1 MVRRFYWRD
10 VLWEGD
16 IVDLSSV
23 GPEGVI
29 LPAGTTGQRPLA
41 PNEGTIRYN
50 TTITGTEVYQ
60 NGVWAPITTAGTTGF
75 STATNLGAGQGL
87 LVTPVILPNLQFK
100 SLIPGTGVSF
110 VVTPTDIR
118 IDAPG
123 IGEANTAANVGSGVG
138 VFDGKVGV
146 NLNFRSIATT
156 TPGQIG
162 ISNSGGGEVLI
173 DFVGSLGE
181 INTGSNL
188 GGGAQIFESKVGT
201 TLRFRSITSGG
212 APITVTQNA
221 NDIAI
226 AISPNP
232 VIPGT
237 ASMTIPAG
245 TTGSEPAA
253 VNGMIRY
260 DTTLQQF
267 RAVING
273 VWSTISTTAGTFL
286 PLSGGSM
293 TGNISMTGGSD
304 ILLGAGSDITFAG
317 GSLIMTS
324 GSGINMT
331 AGGNIT
337 MAPGATV
344 DSRDVSADGL
354 VMDSI
359 NGAGNGIV
367 VKTNSNVF
375 NRRTLTGTTDQI
387 TITNGD
393 GVSGNPTFAITT
405 DPVIPGT
412 GAITIPSGTDA
423 QRPGS
428 PVNAM
433 LRQNTDSGL
442 PEYFFG
448 GGWNEFITQV
458 GGVLRGNLVL
468 DTGNITMIGNETVDG
483 RDLSQDGIVIDQ
495 INAISNDSGVLV
507 RSGGAVVSREISP
520 AAASH
525 LNGISVT
532 NGNGAGVI
540 EIGLDI
546 NGLPSISGLNLA
558 DSIVVY
564 DSGSSANTKA
574 TISDFAAFV
583 GTAGLDSLF
592 LNTIG
597 DTQYGDI
604 RMDGANM
611 TFTNNRASV
620 VGTFGAVSGPA
631 GTITINGI
639 GPITINAGSNA
650 GVMAT
655 AINNFPGIISDG
667 TIVADAVGSPTAL
680 RIYKTGGGDLI
691 LADTSNTPLAD
702 VGITPGTYNP
712 IGRVDGRDVSAD
724 GAVLDNINT
733 TAQFGFVARTAD
745 GAPATFARRSITA
758 SAVANRLGL
767 SVTNGNGVVGN
778 PEVGLNITGLTNIG
792 TIAGADEIPIF
803 DQNITTNRKANMNDV
818 LTFIRANANNTMV
831 RAQSLN
837 LAISNGM
844 NATINLTTVIFDNDG
859 SFNNLTDTLT
869 IPVNGI
875 YRMTA
880 YIEVGLATVS
890 GRYEIRMRR
899 NGTAE
904 GNIGVVESNA
914 ANTFTAYADDMFQC
928 TAGDAFTVELNNT
941 SGSASTIPAIRW
953 IVQRVF

>member
-10 VLWEGD
+10 VLWEGE

-50 TTITGTEVYQ
+50 TTITGTEIYQ

-75 STATNLGAGQGL
+75 STAANLGAGQGL
-87 LVTPVILPNLQFK
+87 LVTPVVLPNLQFK

-123 IGEANTAANVGSGVG
+123 IGEANTASNVGSGIG
-138 VFDGKVGV
+138 VFDSKVGV
-146 NLNFRSIATT
+146 DLKFRSIATI
-156 TPGQIG
+156 TPSTIQIQ
-162 ISNSGGGEVLI
+162 NSGGGEVLVNFI
-173 DFVGSLGE
+173 GTLGE

-188 GGGAQIFESKVGT
+188 GGGSQVFESKVGT

-221 NDIAI
+221 NDVAI

-245 TTGSEPAA
+245 TTGAEPAP

-273 VWSTISTTAGTFL
+273 SWATISTVAGTFL

-304 ILLGAGSDITFAG
+304 ILLGAGSDITLAG

-337 MAPGATV
+337 MAPGATI

-359 NGAGNGIV
+359 NGAGNGVV

-375 NRRTLTGTTDQI
+375 TRRTLTGTANQI

-423 QRPGS
+423 QRPGL
-428 PVNAM
+428 PTNAM
-433 LRQNTDSGL
+433 IRQNTDSGF
-442 PEYFFG
+442 PEYYFG
-448 GGWNEFITQV
+448 GGWNTFISRV
-458 GGVLRGNLVL
+458 GGEMSGNLIL
-468 DTGNITMIGNETVDG
+468 NTGNIVMTGAETVDG
-483 RDLSQDGIVIDQ
+483 RDLSQDGVVIDQ
-495 INAISNDSGVLV
+495 INAVSNNSGVLV
-507 RSGGAVVSREISP
+507 RSGSAVVSRLISP
-520 AAASH
+520 AAGAH
-525 LNGISVT
+525 LSGISVA

-540 EIGLDI
+540 EVGLDI
-546 NGLPSISGLNLA
+546 NGLPSISGLSLS

-597 DTQYGDI
+597 DTQNGDI

-620 VGTFGAVSGPA
+620 VGATGTTTGLA

-680 RIYKTGGGDLI
+680 RIFKTGGGSLI
-691 LADTSNTPLAD
+691 LANTSNTPLSD
-702 VGITPGTYNP
+702 MGITPGTYSP

-733 TAQFGFVARTAD
+733 TAQFGFVTRTAD
-745 GAPATFARRSITA
+745 GAPATFARRTIQA
-758 SAVANRLGL
+758 SAVSNTLGL
-767 SVTNGNGVVGN
+767 SVTNGSGVVGD
-778 PEVGLNITGLTNIG
+778 PEIGLNITGLTNIG
-792 TIAGADEIPIF
+792 TLAGADEIPVY
-803 DQNITTNRKANMNDV
+803 DQNITTNRKASMTDV
-818 LTFIRANANNTMV
+818 LSFIRANANNTMV

-837 LAISNGM
+837 LAIINGM
-844 NATINLTTVIFDNDG
+844 NAPINFTTVTFDNDS
-859 SFNNLTDTLT
+859 SFNNLTDVLT
-869 IPVNGI
+869 IPVTGI

-880 YIEVGLATVS
+880 YVEAGATTVA
-890 GRYEIRMRR
+890 GRYLIRMRR
-899 NGTAE
+899 NGVAE
-904 GNIGVVESNA
+904 GNVGVLVANA
-914 ANTFTAYADDMFQC
+914 TDTFTATADDMFRC
-928 TAGDAFTVELNNT
+928 TAGDTFTVELNNT
-941 SGSASTIPAIRW
+941 TGSASTLAAIRW

>member
-29 LPAGTTGQRPLA
+29 LPGGTTGQRPPA
-41 PNEGTIRYN
+41 PTEGTLRYN

-75 STATNLGAGQGL
+75 STAANLGTGQGIL
-87 LVTPVILPNLQFK
+87 ITPVVLPNLQFK

-123 IGEANTAANVGSGVG
+123 IGEANTAANVGSGIG
-138 VFDGKVGV
+138 VFESKVGV

-156 TPGQIG
+156 TPGQIQV
-162 ISNSGGGEVLI
+162 SNSGGGEVLVNFI
-173 DFVGSLGE
+173 GTLGE

-188 GGGAQIFESKVGT
+188 GGGSQVFESKVGT

-226 AISPNP
+226 AMSANP

-237 ASMTIPAG
+237 ASMTIPTG
-245 TTGSEPAA
+245 TTGAEPAP

-273 VWSTISTTAGTFL
+273 VWATISTVAGTFL

-293 TGNISMTGGSD
+293 TGNLTMSGGSD
-304 ILLGAGSDITFAG
+304 ILLGAGSDITLAG
-317 GSLIMTS
+317 GTLFLTS
-324 GSGINMT
+324 GSGLNMS

-337 MAPGATV
+337 MAPGATI

-375 NRRTLTGTTDQI
+375 NRRTLTGTANQI

-393 GVSGNPTFAITT
+393 GVGGNPTFAITT

-412 GAITIPSGTDA
+412 GAITIPSGSDA

-428 PVNAM
+428 PTNAM
-433 LRQNTDSGL
+433 IRMNTDSGL

-448 GGWNEFITQV
+448 GGWNTFISSV
-458 GGVLRGNLVL
+458 GGEMRGNLVL
-468 DTGNITMIGNETVDG
+468 NTGNIVMTGSETVDG
-483 RDLSQDGIVIDQ
+483 RDLSQDGVVIDQ
-495 INAISNDSGVLV
+495 INAVSNNSGVLV
-507 RSGGAVVSREISP
+507 RSGSAVVSRLITP
-520 AAASH
+520 AAGAH
-525 LNGISVT
+525 LNGINVA

-546 NGLPSISGLNLA
+546 NGLPAISGLSLS

-564 DSGSSANTKA
+564 DDSSSANTKA
-574 TISDFAAFV
+574 TISDFASFV

-597 DTQYGDI
+597 DTQNGDI

-611 TFTNNRASV
+611 TFTNNRASA
-620 VGTFGAVSGPA
+620 VGLSGNVTGLA
-631 GTITINGI
+631 GSITINGI

-650 GVMAT
+650 GVMAN
-655 AINNFPGIISDG
+655 AINSFPGIISDG
-667 TIVADAVGSPTAL
+667 TIVADSVGSPSAL
-680 RIYKTGGGDLI
+680 RIYKTGGGSLI
-691 LADTSNTPLAD
+691 LIDTTGTPLTD
-702 VGITPGTYNP
+702 MGITPTTYSA

-733 TAQFGFVARTAD
+733 ATQFGFVTRTAD

-758 SAVANRLGL
+758 SAVANSLGL
-767 SVTNGNGVVGN
+767 SVTNGNGVVGD
-778 PEVGLNITGLTNIG
+778 PEIGLNITGLTNIG
-792 TIAGADEIPIF
+792 TLAGTDEVPVY
-803 DQNITTNRKANMNDV
+803 DQNITTNRKASMNDMLRFV
-818 LTFIRANANNTMV
+818 RANSNNTMV

-837 LAISNGM
+837 LAVPNGLT
-844 NATINLTTVIFDNDG
+844 APINFTTVTFDNDS
-859 SFNNLTDTLT
+859 SFNNLTDVLT
-869 IPVNGI
+869 IPVTGI

-880 YIEVGLATVS
+880 YVEVGATTVA
-890 GRYEIRMRR
+890 GRYLFRMRR

-904 GNIGVVESNA
+904 GNTGIVVANA
-914 ANTFTAYADDMFQC
+914 ADPVSAFADDLFRC
-928 TAGDAFTVELNNT
+928 TAGESWTVELNNT
-941 SGSASTIPAIRW
+941 SGSASTLVAIRW